1 MATSP
6 NQVGAGSPFAANR
19 FATDPL
25 CGGESIA
32 ARYDAVRALTEALA
46 APLTPEDQQVQTT
59 ADVSPTKWHLAH
71 SAWFFETFLLLPQLA
86 GYVPFHPRYGY
97 LFNSYY
103 EAVGPRHARA
113 RRGDLS
119 RPSVAEILAYRAH
132 VDAAMRRLMAN
143 ASASRAAP
151 LIELGLHHE
160 QQHQELILMDIK
172 HVFGSNPLAP
182 AYGEIK
188 PSAASSILPLAF
200 HDFAGGLHE
209 IGAPAAGEGAGFAF
223 DNETPRHKTHLIDF
237 RLATRLVTN
246 GEYLEFIRDGGYR
259 NVAHW
264 LSDGWD
270 WVRAEGITAPLYWRG
285 DEAARPSDEAH
296 ALWREFTLTG
306 DRPLDLAAP
315 VCHVSYY
322 EADAYARWS
331 GHRLASEAE
340 WEAAAV
346 AQLAGEDAETNVEA
360 GANLLGSGHFHP
372 APPPTAGGSRSGLR
386 QMFGDVWE
394 WTSSAYSAYP
404 GYRPSPGAVG
414 EYNGKFM
421 INQMVLRGGCA
432 LTPPGHIRATYRNFF
447 HPHQRWQMAGI
458 RLAGDL

>member
-6 NQVGAGSPFAANR
+6 KQVGAASQFVANR
-19 FATDPL
+19 FAA
-25 CGGESIA
+25 ESPRDIA
-32 ARYDAVRALTEALA
+32 TRYRTVRALTESLA

-59 ADVSPTKWHLAH
+59 ADVSPTKWHLGH

-86 GYVPFHPRYGY
+86 GYAPFHPRFGY

-132 VDAAMRRLMAN
+132 VDAAMGRLMA
-143 ASASRAAP
+143 SAAAARAAP

-172 HVFGSNPLAP
+172 QVFGANPLAP
-182 AYGEIK
+182 VYAEAK
-188 PSAASSILPLAF
+188 SSAASSIPPLAF

-209 IGAPAAGEGAGFAF
+209 IGAPAPGEGAGFAF
-223 DNETPRHKTHLIDF
+223 DNETPRHRVHLIDY

-259 NVAHW
+259 EAAHW
-264 LSDGWD
+264 LADGWS
-270 WVRAEGITAPLYWRG
+270 WVQAEGITTPLYWRL
-285 DEAARPSDEAH
+285 DDDARLSDESH
-296 ALWREFTLTG
+296 VPWREFTLTG
-306 DRPLDLAAP
+306 ERPLDPAAP

-340 WEAAAV
+340 WEAAAH
-346 AQLAGEDAETNVEA
+346 AQLAGAENAGHPVEA

-372 APPPTAGGSRSGLR
+372 VARQPSGDARSGLD
-386 QMFGDVWE
+386 QLFGDVWE

-404 GYRPSPGAVG
+404 GFRPSPGAVG

-432 LTPPGHIRATYRNFF
+432 LTPPDHIRPTYRNFF
-447 HPHQRWQMAGI
+447 YPHQRWQMAGI
-458 RLAGDL
+458 RLACDA